1 MTTDF
6 YDIIRVPRITEKG
19 TRLKEKNN
27 VLTFEVKVN
36 ANKVQVRKAVEGLFK
51 VKVSDVTTV
60 KNAGKNKRVGQR
72 VGRRSDWKK
81 AYVTLKPGEKIDIF
95 EGA

>member
-1 MTTDF
+1 MMMDM

-19 TRLKEKNN
+19 ARLKEKNN
-27 VLTFEVKVN
+27 VLTFEVKVD
-36 ANKVQVRKAVEGLFK
+36 ANKVQVKKAIEGIFK
-51 VKVSDVTTV
+51 VKVADVTTV

-72 VGRRSDWKK
+72 LGRRSDWKK
-81 AYVTLKPGEKIDIF
+81 AYVTLKPGEKIAIF

>member
-1 MTTDF
+1 MTLDM

-19 TRLKEKNN
+19 ARLKEQSN

-36 ANKVQVRKAVEGLFK
+36 ANKVQVRKAIEEIFK
-51 VKVSDVTTV
+51 VKVVDITTV
-60 KNAGKNKRVGQR
+60 KTGGKKRRVGTR
-72 VGRRSDWKK
+72 LGRSSDWKK
-81 AYVTLKPGEKIDIF
+81 AYVTLKPGEKIAIF

>member
-1 MTTDF
+1 MSIDL
-6 YDIIRVPRITEKG
+6 YDIVKAPRITEKG

-27 VLTFEVKVN
+27 VLTFEVRTD
-36 ANKVQVRKAVEGLFK
+36 ANKLQVRKAIEGIFK
-51 VKVSDVTTV
+51 VKVMDVTTV
-60 KNAGKNKRVGQR
+60 KIAGKKKRMGQR
-72 VGRRSDWKK
+72 LGRRSDWKK

>member
-1 MTTDF
+1 MSIDL
-6 YDIIRVPRITEKG
+6 YDIVKAPRITEKG

-27 VLTFEVKVN
+27 VLTFEVRTD
-36 ANKVQVRKAVEGLFK
+36 ANKLQVRKAIEGIFK
-51 VKVSDVTTV
+51 VKVVDVTTV
-60 KNAGKNKRVGQR
+60 KIAGKKKRMGQR
-72 VGRRSDWKK
+72 LGRRSDWKK

>member
-1 MTTDF
+1 MMTDL
-6 YDIIRVPRITEKG
+6 YDIVRIPRVTEKG

-27 VLTFEVKVN
+27 MLTFEVRKD
-36 ANKVQVRKAVEGLFK
+36 ANKLQVRKAIEGIFK
-51 VKVSDVTTV
+51 VKVVEVTTV
-60 KNAGKNKRVGQR
+60 NLSGKKKRVGQR
-72 VGRRSDWKK
+72 LGRRSDWKK

>member
-1 MTTDF
+1 MIMDM
-6 YDIIRVPRITEKG
+6 YDVIRVPRITEKG

-27 VLTFEVKVN
+27 VLTFEVKVD
-36 ANKVQVRKAVEGLFK
+36 ANKVQVKKAIEGIFK
-51 VKVSDVTTV
+51 VKVAGVTTV

-72 VGRRSDWKK
+72 LGRRSDWKK

>member
-1 MTTDF
+1 MTMDN

-19 TRLKEKNN
+19 SRLKEQSN
-27 VLTFEVKVN
+27 VLTFEVRSD
-36 ANKVQVRKAVEGLFK
+36 ANKVQVRKAIEVIFK
-51 VKVSDVTTV
+51 VKVLDVTTV
-60 KNAGKNKRVGQR
+60 NVLGKKKRMGMR
-72 VGRRSDWKK
+72 LGKRSDWKK

>member
-27 VLTFEVKVN
+27 VLTFEVKID
-36 ANKVQVRKAVEGLFK
+36 ANKVQVRKAVEGIFK
-51 VKVSDVTTV
+51 VKVLDVTTV
-60 KNAGKNKRVGQR
+60 KNAGKSKRMGQR
-72 VGRRSDWKK
+72 LGRRSDWKK

>member
-1 MTTDF
+1 MNLDM

-19 TRLKEKNN
+19 ARIREKNN
-27 VLTFEVKVN
+27 VITFEVKLD
-36 ANKVQVRKAVEGLFK
+36 ANKVQVRKAVEEIFK
-51 VKVSDVTTV
+51 VKVLDVTTV
-60 KNAGKNKRVGQR
+60 KNAGKKKRVGAR

-81 AYVTLKPGEKIDIF
+81 AYVTLKPGEKIAIF

>member
-1 MTTDF
+1 MMTDF

-27 VLTFEVKVN
+27 VLTFEVKIN
-36 ANKVQVRKAVEGLFK
+36 ANKVQVRKAVEGIFK
-51 VKVSDVTTV
+51 VKVADVTTV
-60 KNAGKNKRVGQR
+60 KNAGKKKRIGQR
-72 VGRRSDWKK
+72 AGRRSDWKK
-81 AYVTLKPGEKIDIF
+81 AYVTLKAGEKIDIF

>member
-1 MTTDF
+1 MTMDN

-19 TRLKEKNN
+19 SRLKEKSN
-27 VLTFEVKVN
+27 VLTFEVKSD
-36 ANKVQVRKAVEGLFK
+36 ANKVQVRKAIEVIFK
-51 VKVSDVTTV
+51 VKVLDVTTV
-60 KNAGKNKRVGQR
+60 NVLGKKKRMGMR
-72 VGRRSDWKK
+72 LGKRSDWKK

>member
-1 MTTDF
+1 MTTDL

-19 TRLKEKNN
+19 TRLKEQSN
-27 VLTFEVKVN
+27 VLTFEVRSD
-36 ANKVQVRKAVEGLFK
+36 ANKVQVRKAIEGIFK
-51 VKVSDVTTV
+51 VKVLDVTTV
-60 KNAGKNKRVGQR
+60 NVAGKLKRMGMR
-72 VGRRSDWKK
+72 EGRRSDWKK

>member
-1 MTTDF
+1 MSTDF

-27 VLTFEVKVN
+27 VLTFEVKTD
-36 ANKVQVRKAVEGLFK
+36 ANKVQVRKAIEGIFK
-51 VKVSDVTTV
+51 VKVADVTTV
-60 KNAGKNKRVGQR
+60 KSSGKKKRMGQR
-72 VGRRSDWKK
+72 LGRTSDWKK

>member
-1 MTTDF
+1 MTIDF

-27 VLTFEVKVN
+27 VLTFEVKIH
-36 ANKVQVRKAVEGLFK
+36 ANKVQIRKAVEGLFK
-51 VKVSDVTTV
+51 VKVFDVTTV

-72 VGRRSDWKK
+72 LGRRSDWKK